1 MIFLDKISEW
11 LFDSFQG
18 KIREEFTIEA
28 KELRQINQ
36 LQAITVGFSAF
47 FGALFILLYYLPVH
61 LFEDF
66 FNSFMIEVSFLGFEF
81 SFFWLKQL
89 DSFLLT
95 FLELYVLGLLSVF
108 AIQRMGFILDFPSK
122 ELHGFELHRQN
133 LKLISLQKKQK
144 QELELGLNPYY
155 GMSKFYLF
163 IMLAFA
169 RLKAA
174 LSNFLLKF
182 ILQRFGSRYLLKIFI
197 DLAAMPI
204 YAFWNAWA
212 THRLFMRAK
221 YYIFSVQ
228 LTEAISTKISENK
241 GDTLLKSE
249 LERLLSFIVM
259 LKRDFSE
266 INHYF
271 SSRMLEA
278 IGAEITTAEPH
289 FELKKHAENTELNQL
304 ILLFATGIIL
314 DGTISARE
322 RKYIK
327 SVVRQLDNPPL
338 ILLEIEAYL
347 LAYRK
352 GMAVAFLTE
361 KGFL

>member
-18 KIREEFTIEA
+18 KIREHFTIEE
-28 KELRQINQ
+28 KELRQINR
-36 LQAITVGFSAF
+36 LQVFTIGLSAF

-61 LFEDF
+61 LFADF
-66 FNSFMIEVSFLGFEF
+66 FNSFVLEVSFMGFEF

-89 DSFLLT
+89 DSFFLT
-95 FLELYVLGLLSVF
+95 FLELYFLGLLSVF
-108 AIQRMGFILDFPSK
+108 AIQRMGYILDFPSK
-122 ELHGFELHRQN
+122 EQHGFDLHRQN
-133 LKLISLQKKQK
+133 LKLISLEKKQK

-174 LSNFLLKF
+174 LSNFILKF
-182 ILQRFGSRYLLKIFI
+182 ILQRFGSRYILKIFI
-197 DLAAMPI
+197 DLASMPV

-212 THRLFMRAK
+212 TYRLFLRAK

-228 LTEAISTKISENK
+228 LTEVITAKISENK
-241 GDTLLKSE
+241 DDALLKSE
-249 LERLLSFIVM
+249 LEGLLSFIVM

-278 IGAEITTAEPH
+278 IGAEITTAVPH

-314 DGTISARE
+314 DGAISTRE

-338 ILLEIEAYL
+338 ILLEIDAYL

-352 GMAVAFLTE
+352 GMAVSFLQE
-361 KGFL
+361 KGLL

>member
-18 KIREEFTIEA
+18 EIKGDITIDE
-28 KELRQINQ
+28 KEIQQ
-36 LQAITVGFSAF
+36 LNRLQVITLGLAAF
-47 FGALFILLYYLPVH
+47 IGALFILLYYLPVY
-61 LFEDF
+61 LYEGF
-66 FNSFMIEVSFLGFEF
+66 FNSFVIEVSFLGFEF

-95 FLELYVLGLLSVF
+95 FWELYVLGLLSVY

-122 ELHGFELHRQN
+122 EIRGFELHRQN

-144 QELELGLNPYY
+144 RELELGLNPYY
-155 GMSKFYLF
+155 GMSKFYLY
-163 IMLAFA
+163 IMLVFA
-169 RLKAA
+169 QLQAV
-174 LSNFLLKF
+174 LSNYILKF

-197 DLAAMPI
+197 DLAAMPV

-212 THRLFMRAK
+212 THRLLLRAK

-228 LTEAISTKISENK
+228 LTEAITQKISENK
-241 GDTLLKSE
+241 EDALLKSE
-249 LERLLSFIVM
+249 LDKLLSFIVV

-271 SSRMLEA
+271 SARMLEA
-278 IGAEITTAEPH
+278 IGAEITTSEPR
-289 FELKKHAENTELNQL
+289 FELKNHAENTEMNQL
-304 ILLFATGIIL
+304 VLLFATGIIL

-327 SVVRQLDNPPL
+327 SALRQLEHPPL
-338 ILLEIEAYL
+338 ILLEIEDYL
-347 LAYRK
+347 EAYRK
-352 GMAVAFLTE
+352 GLAVAFLTE
-361 KGFL
+361 KGYL

>member
-1 MIFLDKISEW
+1 MIFLDKISDW

-18 KIREEFTIEA
+18 KIREDITIDE
-28 KELRQINQ
+28 KEIQQLLR
-36 LQAITVGFSAF
+36 LQVLTLGLSAF

-61 LFEDF
+61 LYEAF
-66 FNSFMIEVSFLGFEF
+66 FNAFVIEVSFLGFEF

-95 FLELYVLGLLSVF
+95 FLELYVLGLLSVY

-122 ELHGFELHRQN
+122 EIHGFELHRQN

-144 QELELGLNPYY
+144 KELELGLNPYY

-169 RLKAA
+169 RLQAV
-174 LSNFLLKF
+174 LSNFILKF

-197 DLAAMPI
+197 DLAAMPV

-212 THRLFMRAK
+212 TYRLFMRAK

-228 LTEAISTKISENK
+228 LTEAITTKISENQ
-241 GDTLLKSE
+241 GDALMKSE

-352 GMAVAFLTE
+352 GRAVAFLTE